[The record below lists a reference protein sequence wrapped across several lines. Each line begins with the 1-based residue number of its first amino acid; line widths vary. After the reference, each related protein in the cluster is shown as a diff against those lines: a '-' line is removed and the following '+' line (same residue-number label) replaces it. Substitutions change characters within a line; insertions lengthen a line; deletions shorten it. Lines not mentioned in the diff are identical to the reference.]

1 MADLTTF
8 DIKPHGIAHLL
19 SDRNWVVPR
28 YQRAYKWGE
37 KQINDL
43 FNDIDNAIQEA
54 QGEYFVGTVVAA
66 KTSPDRPEIVDGQQ
80 RLATT
85 TILIAAIRDYFIK
98 DREDSQGAEIVE
110 NSYLFRRDLKTR
122 EVQPRLQLSG
132 ADHDFFLR
140 KVLAAPS
147 DDRDAVLP
155 EKDSHRRIVLAQQL
169 AREHILKIVERSRS
183 PEDLLERRLKYL
195 SEQTRVILVEVPSYQ
210 NAFMIFETLNDRGI
224 TLAIADLLKNYL
236 FHRAGNRIDEVQQR
250 WIEMFATIES
260 AADEETVKDFI
271 RHQWSSTH
279 GLTRERQLYDAIKQQ
294 ISTPKAAFEYV
305 GLLNKDAVL
314 YAALQNNS
322 HEFWK
327 GYGTATR
334 HHVARIADL
343 GMERIT
349 PLLLAILAVF
359 PKNEIAKS
367 LRMIVCWG
375 VRILVAGAVAGAL
388 EIKYSEI
395 ACAIRKGAI
404 KTAAKLF
411 QAIKTEIPGDT
422 EFEKAFAIARV
433 PRAATARYYLQVLER
448 EAKGESEPEF
458 VPNPDESEINLEHVL
473 PQNPKKGTWTKFTD
487 EMRAAY
493 TNRIGN
499 LALFKRSENR
509 GFGNDEFAD
518 KKANLAA
525 SSYHLTSE
533 IGRSSDWRPTE
544 IEARQT
550 LLAKLAVKA
559 WPLR

>member
-85 TILIAAIRDYFIK
+85 TILIAAIRDYFVK
-98 DREDSQGAEIVE
+98 DREDAQGAEIVE
-110 NSYLFRRDLKTR
+110 NTYLFRRDLKTR

-147 DDRDAVLP
+147 EQRDTVLP
-155 EKDSHRRIVLAQQL
+155 EKDSHRRIVLAQEL
-169 AREHILKIVERSRS
+169 ARQHVLKIIERSRS
-183 PEDLLERRLKYL
+183 PEDLLEQRLKYL

-236 FHRAGNRIDEVQQR
+236 FHRSGNRIDEVQQR

-334 HHVARIADL
+334 HHVARIDDL

-349 PLLLAILAVF
+349 PLLLAVLAVF

-367 LRMIVCWG
+367 FRMIVCWG

-411 QAIKTEIPGDT
+411 QAIKAEIPGNT

-473 PQNPKKGTWTKFTD
+473 PQNPKKGTWTKFND

-493 TNRIGN
+493 TSRIGN

-518 KKANLAA
+518 KKTNLAA
-525 SSYHLTSE
+525 SSYDLTSA
-533 IGRSSDWRPTE
+533 IGKSSDWTPTE

-550 LLAKLAVKA
+550 RLAKLAVKA